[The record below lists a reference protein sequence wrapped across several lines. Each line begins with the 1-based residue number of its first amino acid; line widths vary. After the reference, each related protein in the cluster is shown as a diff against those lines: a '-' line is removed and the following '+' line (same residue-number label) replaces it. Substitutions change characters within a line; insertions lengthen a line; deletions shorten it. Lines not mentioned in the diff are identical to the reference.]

1 MATCSRLLW
10 KVVDESTVVTDLGR
24 TIHFE
29 LDPPKAVEMEVD
41 EAVRRWRWRRIVKH
55 DGDVDADIAGRGAFM
70 EPIWKLLRSRQNDD
84 EWNPVLRGSLRSALA
99 NRQYP
104 QCRVKAAG
112 WSVHDKCLFCLNS
125 NIEDSLSCGAMRDR
139 CKEIAKEGKAKS
151 SRRDLAGEATGEIL
165 AATPKGTLGHRIYEC
180 PRLSGSRDKYADND
194 VVSRGIANPGTLDYE
209 RAMKQRPPIPSTKQ
223 CKEETFEWE
232 VEPVCGW
239 FEGTVYPDG
248 SLRDGKFAELAR
260 SGWSFVVIDDK
271 GRIVAAANGVP
282 PGWIVDIGGAEA
294 WAIYQAARFAVPGR
308 CRYISDS
315 LTTVRALQAGIGACT
330 AAGKKYARVY
340 RLCSEELD
348 GTPPEMLIWMPAH
361 KTKGQAARCLMSN
374 GEVLTETHR
383 DANDRADVLAK
394 KAVEVHRVRKEEYEL
409 WVQTYEETQTAA
421 KWIARATHEA
431 NNQAEYPFQD
441 SEAARWRSEAATAER
456 RKAKY
461 LRSKRIIIIDK
472 LKVMKRRRS
481 PEHGGHT
488 VERVLEGGL
497 RSKWRCKTC
506 KVKSGTKAELESQN
520 CKGDPKLKWAIDAV
534 DPEKLKENAKRSRLN
549 ELDAIDYVC
558 DMAEEVE
565 DVSEQRPHEPVLRGS
580 IIVCTVCGAY
590 AENKAVKLKGEC
602 RGRPKFSGSYGGA
615 WGQHKKVTRGIHPR
629 TNEVLPPPKRLD
641 GSLWQPGTGK
651 YSNLKADEATISD
664 VHFYRYVSVP
674 DIVAAPRVREI
685 SVQQLNAE
693 RFERVRKRH
702 IESTVVSEVVADTLK
717 RRRLRS
723 KGPACRG

>member
-1 MATCSRLLW
+1 MIRIVDRAWAICPMITPTLFVDDLSAEMAAPEVRIIEEMGKCIRIIAEGILEAGMVMSDTKSVCSASTSQLANTLCKGWKEDDDIHILVQQNVKSLGAGLGAGRRRNTAVQRKRLGAFKRRVPKFRRLVKLGIKADRVVRTGGLAGMTFGQAITGVSNSTLLRQRQVIGAATAPAGGSGGQDLDVALMLADGSAKGKADPAFPAHAMPIKSWAEAVWMQRLPRSSMKRMINFEKKKLRKAARQWSVCCGPAAAFVATCNRLLW

-24 TIHFE
+24 TISFE
-29 LDPPKAVEMEVD
+29 LDPPKAVKMEVD

-112 WSVHDKCLFCLNS
+112 WSMHDKCLCCLNS

-180 PRLSGSRDKYADND
+180 PRLSGSRDKHADKD

-223 CKEETFEWE
+223 CKEATFEWE
-232 VEPVCGW
+232 VKPVCGW

-294 WAIYQAARFAVPGR
+294 WAIYQAARFAVPGG

-421 KWIARATHEA
+421 K
-431 NNQAEYPFQD
+431 
-441 SEAARWRSEAATAER
+441 
-456 RKAKY
+456 
-461 LRSKRIIIIDK
+461 
-472 LKVMKRRRS
+472 
-481 PEHGGHT
+481 
-488 VERVLEGGL
+488 
-497 RSKWRCKTC
+497 
-506 KVKSGTKAELESQN
+506 
-520 CKGDPKLKWAIDAV
+520 
-534 DPEKLKENAKRSRLN
+534 
-549 ELDAIDYVC
+549 
-558 DMAEEVE
+558 
-565 DVSEQRPHEPVLRGS
+565 
-580 IIVCTVCGAY
+580 
-590 AENKAVKLKGEC
+590 
-602 RGRPKFSGSYGGA
+602 
-615 WGQHKKVTRGIHPR
+615 
-629 TNEVLPPPKRLD
+629 
-641 GSLWQPGTGK
+641 
-651 YSNLKADEATISD
+651 
-664 VHFYRYVSVP
+664 
-674 DIVAAPRVREI
+674 
-685 SVQQLNAE
+685 
-693 RFERVRKRH
+693 
-702 IESTVVSEVVADTLK
+702 
-717 RRRLRS
+717 
-723 KGPACRG
+723 